1 MSLRLVFSS
10 FADAGAWPEHPGAG
24 AAVVDAAVVGPMRLL
39 DHIETMLGLGA
50 PASAGVKRIAIYR
63 RKLEAC
69 GGERFWSESFKKD
82 SVVDRARTAELA
94 RRTGRGRMAAGNVNL
109 LKAPRGSGGGGKRR
123 P

>member
-1 MSLRLVFSS
+1 MSLRLVFSW

-50 PASAGVKRIAIYR
+50 PANAGVKRIAIYR

-69 GGERFWSESFKKD
+69 GGGVSGRSLSERTRGRP
-82 SVVDRARTAELA
+82 RARC
-94 RRTGRGRMAAGNVNL
+94 
-109 LKAPRGSGGGGKRR
+109 
-123 P
+123 